1 MCYNVKKEKDGDS
14 MLTILYGSDWT
25 ENRKEIFRRIAED
38 VRAEKGNRILI
49 VPELISHDTE
59 RRLAAAAGDTSSR
72 FAQVLSFT
80 RLGRRVMDVVGHASQ
95 ECLDNSG
102 RIVAM
107 ASAARQ
113 LHSRLK
119 AYAKVETKPEF
130 LAQMLDA
137 VDEFKRCCITPA
149 DLMAASRQT
158 EGVLAQKLEE
168 LSLLLESYD
177 ALCAQG
183 KRDPRDQMTWV
194 LEQLEEIDFASRHTF
209 YVDGFPDFTRQ
220 NMAIL
225 EHFIASGAD
234 ITVSLNCDT
243 IHSGHMAFEK
253 AGQTAADLYQF
264 AQRKEIAVQTQHIP
278 GRSDALLHMRENIFQ
293 GTSRV
298 QPQLQQHLKV
308 VRASSVYQECQVA
321 AKEVMARTQ
330 AGCRY
335 RDVAIICTQPDSYL
349 PALRLVFGK
358 CGIPLYLSGTED
370 VLHSGV
376 ISTVI
381 FGLEAALGG
390 FEQRDVLRYLRSTL
404 SPLELDA
411 CDKVENYAYIWAV
424 SGLAW
429 TREWTGHPQ
438 GLSERWDDAASREL
452 SQLNTN
458 RGLVIAP
465 LLRLR
470 EGFRNATNISG
481 QIQAIYTFLEEIQFA
496 QRLEALAHSMEAQG
510 DNRSAQI
517 CNQLWE
523 ILLSALEQ
531 MYDVLGNTAW
541 DDETFV
547 RLLKLLLGQC
557 DVGTIPP
564 VLDAVS
570 VGNVDAMRCQQQKHL
585 IVLGAEEGNLPSYGG
600 AAGLLTDQE
609 RVALRLVGVP
619 LTGGAMEG
627 IQSEFAEIY
636 GVFCGA
642 EDSVTVVY
650 SGQQSSFV
658 CRRLAALSGGEI
670 QADTTMTTQLRSDLA
685 AASYLVRNHEPQ
697 RAGKLGI
704 ADAYDRIR
712 RCTNHTLGVV
722 SRENILALYG
732 GKLRLSA
739 SQVDRQ
745 AECRLSYFLKYGL
758 RARERKEAAIDPAE
772 FGTFVHAVLEQTG
785 RAVMEQGGFHAVS
798 LEETLRLAADYSE
811 EYLHSHFGAL
821 ESQRLEYLFRRNLQ
835 ELEMVVRELWR
846 ELRQASFEPAYFELE
861 FGKDG
866 QMPAIRIPN
875 RGIEA
880 ELRGFVD
887 RVDLW
892 HRSDS
897 TYFRVVDYK
906 TGKKDFDYC
915 DVFNGVGL
923 QMLLY
928 LFALE
933 QAGDSVIP
941 GCRISAGVQYFP
953 ARAPY
958 VSVDGSLSDEEA
970 QTARKGLWKRSGL
983 LLSDEDTLRA
993 MDNSE
998 RMETLCCSI
1007 RKDGVLSGDVADR
1020 AQMGLLRGYIMTCLG
1035 RMAEDIASGN
1045 VTPNPYTRGTSHNAC
1060 TFCPYGTVCHKET
1073 VEGRRNYKAMT
1084 AQRFWEEI
1092 EKEET
1097 KHG

>member
-1 MCYNVKKEKDGDS
+1 
-14 MLTILYGSDWT
+14 MLTILYGSDWI
-25 ENRKEIFRRIAED
+25 ENRKEILRRIADD
-38 VRAEKGNRILI
+38 VREEKGNRILI

-59 RRLAAAAGDTSSR
+59 RRLAAVAGDTSSR

-80 RLGRRVMDVVGHASQ
+80 RLGRRVMDVVGNASQ

-119 AYAKVETKPEF
+119 AYAKVEAKPEF

-137 VDEFKRCCITPA
+137 VDEFKRCCITST

-168 LSLLLESYD
+168 LSLLLEGYD

-225 EHFIASGAD
+225 EHFIAAGAD
-234 ITVSLNCDT
+234 VTVSLNCDA
-243 IHSGHMAFEK
+243 IRSSHMAFEK
-253 AGQTAADLYQF
+253 AGQTAAQLYQF
-264 AQRKEIAVQTQHIP
+264 AQRQGIVVRLQRIP
-278 GRSDALLHMRENIFQ
+278 GRNDALLHMRENLFQ
-293 GTSRV
+293 GKNHSL
-298 QPQLQQHLKV
+298 PQLQHLKV
-308 VRASSVYQECQVA
+308 IRAASVYQECEIA
-321 AKEVMARTQ
+321 AKEIMARTQ

-335 RDVAIICTQPDSYL
+335 RDMAIVCTQPDSYL

-358 CGIPLYLSGTED
+358 CGIPLYVTGTED
-370 VLHSGV
+370 VLRSGV

-390 FEQRDVLRYLRSTL
+390 LEQRDVLRYLRSTL
-404 SPLELDA
+404 SPLDLDA
-411 CDKVENYAYIWAV
+411 CDKLENYAHIWAV
-424 SGLAW
+424 SGLGW

-438 GLSERWDDAASREL
+438 GLSEPWSDAAAREL
-452 SQLNTN
+452 FRLNTD
-458 RGLVIAP
+458 RQTVIEP

-470 EGFRNATNISG
+470 ESFRTAANIGG
-481 QIQAIYTFLEEIQFA
+481 QIHGIYAFLEEIHFA
-496 QRLEALAHSMEAQG
+496 RRLEGLADSMDARG

-517 CNQLWE
+517 YNQLWE

-531 MYDVLGNTAW
+531 MHDVLGQTVW

-547 RLLKLLLGQC
+547 RLLKLLLSQC

-564 VLDAVS
+564 VLDSVS

-600 AAGLLTDQE
+600 SSGLLTDQE
-609 RVALRLVGVP
+609 RVALRSVGVP

-627 IQSEFAEIY
+627 VQSEFAEIY

-642 EDSVTVVY
+642 EESVTVVY
-650 SGQQSSFV
+650 SGPQASFV
-658 CRRLAALSGGEI
+658 CRRLAAMSGGELT
-670 QADTTMTTQLRSDLA
+670 ADTTMTAQLRNDLA
-685 AASYLVRNHEPQ
+685 AASYLVHHREP
-697 RAGKLGI
+697 RFAGKLGI
-704 ADAYDRIR
+704 ADAYDRISR
-712 RCTNHTLGVV
+712 RADHTLGVV

-758 RARERKEAAIDPAE
+758 RARERKEAAVDPAE

-785 RAVMEQGGFHAVS
+785 RVVMERGGFHTVS
-798 LEETLRLAADYSE
+798 LEETLRLAADFTE
-811 EYLHSHFGAL
+811 EYLHDHFGAL

-835 ELEMVVRELWR
+835 ELEMVVQELWH
-846 ELRQASFEPAYFELE
+846 ELQQSSFEPAYFEMQ
-861 FGKDG
+861 FGKEG
-866 QMPAIRIPN
+866 QMPAIQIPN
-875 RGIEA
+875 GGIEA

-892 HRSDS
+892 QRGES

-933 QAGDSVIP
+933 QAGEVVIP
-941 GCRISAGVQYFP
+941 GNRMIAGVQYFP

-970 QTARKGLWKRSGL
+970 RAVRRSLWKRSGL
-983 LLSDEDTLRA
+983 LLTDEGILRA
-993 MDNSE
+993 MDSSE
-998 RMETLCCSI
+998 KMETLCCSV
-1007 RKDGVLSGDVADR
+1007 RKDGTLSGDVADR
-1020 AQMGLLRGYIMTCLG
+1020 TQMGKLRDYIMACLG

-1060 TFCPYGTVCHKET
+1060 TFCPYEAVCHMET

-1084 AQRFWEEI
+1084 AQHFWEEI
-1092 EKEET
+1092 EKEERS
-1097 KHG
+1097 HG

>member
-1 MCYNVKKEKDGDS
+1 

-25 ENRKEIFRRIAED
+25 ENRKEILRRIADD

-59 RRLAAAAGDTSSR
+59 RRLAAVAGDTSSR

-80 RLGRRVMDVVGHASQ
+80 RLGRRVMDVVGNASQ

-119 AYAKVETKPEF
+119 AYAKVESKPEF
-130 LAQMLDA
+130 LSQMLDA

-149 DLMAASRQT
+149 DLMAASHQT

-168 LSLLLESYD
+168 LSLLLDSYD

-194 LEQLEEIDFASRHTF
+194 LEQLEEIDFAAHHTF

-234 ITVSLNCDT
+234 VTVSLNCDA
-243 IHSGHMAFEK
+243 IRSDHMAFEK
-253 AGQTAADLYQF
+253 AGQTASELYQF
-264 AQRKEIAVQTQHIP
+264 AQRKDIPVRTQRIS
-278 GRSDALLHMRENIFQ
+278 GRHDVLLSMRENLFQ
-293 GTSRV
+293 GSNRA

-321 AKEVMARTQ
+321 AQEVMSRTQ

-335 RDVAIICTQPDSYL
+335 RDVAIVCTQPASYL

-358 CGIPLYLSGTED
+358 CGIPLYLTGTED
-370 VLHSGV
+370 VLRSGV

-404 SPLELDA
+404 SPLGLDA
-411 CDKVENYAYIWAV
+411 CDKMENYVYIWAV

-438 GLSERWDDAASREL
+438 GLSEAWNDTATRDLA
-452 SQLNTN
+452 QLNLD
-458 RGLVIAP
+458 RQRVIAP
-465 LLRLR
+465 LQNLR
-470 EGFRNATNISG
+470 ESFRNAANVSG
-481 QIQAIYTFLEEIQFA
+481 QIQAIYTFLEEISFS
-496 QRLEALAHSMEAQG
+496 QRLEVLADSMDVRG

-547 RLLKLLLGQC
+547 RLLKLLLSQC

-564 VLDAVS
+564 VLDSVS

-600 AAGLLTDQE
+600 SSGLLTDQE
-609 RVALRLVGVP
+609 RVALRSVGVP

-642 EDSVTVVY
+642 EESVTVVS
-650 SGQQSSFV
+650 SGAQASFV
-658 CRRLAALSGGEI
+658 CRRLAAMSGGEM
-670 QADTTMTTQLRSDLA
+670 QADTTMTTQLRSELA
-685 AASYLVRNHEPQ
+685 AASYLARHHEAQ
-697 RAGKLGI
+697 GAGTLGI
-704 ADAYDRIR
+704 ADTYTWVK
-712 RCTNHTLGVV
+712 RCANHTLGAVR
-722 SRENILALYG
+722 RENILALYG

-739 SQVDRQ
+739 SQIDRQ

-785 RAVMEQGGFHAVS
+785 RTVMERGGFHAVS
-798 LEETLRLAADYSE
+798 LEDTLRLAADYSE
-811 EYLHSHFGAL
+811 EYLHSHFSAL
-821 ESQRLEYLFRRNLQ
+821 ESQRLEYLFRRNLK
-835 ELEMVVRELWR
+835 ELEMVVQELWR
-846 ELRQASFEPAYFELE
+846 ELQQASFEPAYFELQ

-866 QMPAIRIPN
+866 KMPAIRIPN
-875 RGIEA
+875 EGIEA

-892 HRSDS
+892 QRGDS

-933 QAGDSVIP
+933 QAGDDVIP
-941 GCRISAGVQYFP
+941 GIRVSAGVQYFP

-958 VSVDGSLSDEEA
+958 VSVDGSMSDEEA
-970 QTARKGLWKRSGL
+970 QSARKSLRKRSGL

-993 MDNSE
+993 MDSSE
-998 RMETLCCSI
+998 KMDTLCCSV
-1007 RKDGVLSGDVADR
+1007 RKDGTLSGDVADR
-1020 AQMGLLRGYIMTCLG
+1020 VQLGMLREYIMSFLG

-1060 TFCPYGTVCHKET
+1060 AFCPYGAVCHKET
-1073 VEGRRNYKAMT
+1073 VEGRRNYKTMT

-1092 EKEET
+1092 EKEERS
-1097 KHG
+1097 HG

>member
-1 MCYNVKKEKDGDS
+1 
-14 MLTILYGSDWT
+14 MLTIIYGSDWT
-25 ENRKEIFRRIAED
+25 ENRKEILRRIADD
-38 VRAEKGNRILI
+38 VRAEKDNRILI

-59 RRLAAAAGDTSSR
+59 RRLAATAGDTSSR

-80 RLGRRVMDVVGHASQ
+80 RLGRRVMDVVGNAAE
-95 ECLDNSG
+95 ECLDNCG

-119 AYAKVETKPEF
+119 AYASVETKPEF
-130 LAQMLDA
+130 LAQLLDA
-137 VDEFKRCCITPA
+137 VDEFKRCCISSA
-149 DLMAASRQT
+149 DLALASHQT
-158 EGVLAQKLEE
+158 EGALAQKLEE
-168 LSLLLESYD
+168 LALLLESYD
-177 ALCAQG
+177 ALCTQG

-225 EHFIASGAD
+225 EHIITSGAD
-234 ITVSLNCDT
+234 ITISLNCDA
-243 IHSGHMAFEK
+243 IHSDHVAFEK
-253 AGQTAADLYQF
+253 AGQTAAELYQF
-264 AQRKEIAVQTQHIP
+264 AQRKGIAVHTQRIF
-278 GRSDALLHMRENIFQ
+278 GRDDVLRPMRENLFQ
-293 GTSRV
+293 GSTAHC
-298 QPQLQQHLKV
+298 PGLEAHLKV
-308 VRASSVYQECQVA
+308 VRAASVFQECQVA

-330 AGCRY
+330 DGCRY
-335 RDVAIICTQPDSYL
+335 RDVSIVCANPEAYL

-358 CGIPLYLSGTED
+358 CQIPLYVSGTEN
-370 VLHSGV
+370 VLCSGV

-404 SPLELDA
+404 SPLTLDE
-411 CDKVENYAYIWAV
+411 CDEIENYAFIWAI

-429 TREWTGHPQ
+429 TREWTQHPK
-438 GLSERWDDAASREL
+438 GLSEGWDDASHREL
-452 SQLNTN
+452 AHLNALRQKVMT
-458 RGLVIAP
+458 P
-465 LLRLR
+465 LQHLRDA
-470 EGFRNATNISG
+470 FKAATNVSD
-481 QIQAIYTFLEEIQFA
+481 QIHGIYAFLEQIQFA
-496 QRLEALAHSMEAQG
+496 QRLEAFADTMDARG

-517 CNQLWE
+517 YNQLWD

-531 MYDVLGNTAW
+531 MHDVLGNTAW

-547 RLLKLLLGQC
+547 RLLKLLLSQC

-564 VLDAVS
+564 VLDSVS
-570 VGNVDAMRCQQQKHL
+570 VGNVDAMRCQQPKHL

-600 AAGLLTDQE
+600 SSGLLTDQE
-609 RVALRLVGVP
+609 RVALRRIGVP

-642 EDSVTVVY
+642 EESVTVVY
-650 SGQQSSFV
+650 SGAQSSYL
-658 CRRLAALSGGEI
+658 CRRLLSMAGGEVP
-670 QADTTMTTQLRSDLA
+670 ADVTLTTQLRSDLA
-685 AASYLVRNHEPQ
+685 AASFLVQKHGLQ
-697 RAGKLGI
+697 GAGQLGI
-704 ADAYDRIR
+704 ADAYR
-712 RCTNHTLGVV
+712 RLERHANHSLGVV
-722 SRENILALYG
+722 SRENILSLYG

-758 RARERKEAAIDPAE
+758 RARERKEATVDPAE

-785 RAVMEQGGFHAVS
+785 RTIMERGGFHAVD

-811 EYLHSHFGAL
+811 EYLHTHFGAL
-821 ESQRLEYLFRRNLQ
+821 DSQRLEYLFRRNLQ

-846 ELRQASFEPAYFELE
+846 ELQQASFEPAYFELQ

-875 RGIEA
+875 QAIEA

-892 HRSDS
+892 KRGES

-933 QAGDSVIP
+933 QAREHVIP
-941 GCRISAGVQYFP
+941 GSRISAGVQYFP

-958 VSVDGSLSDEEA
+958 VGVDGTMEDEEA
-970 QTARKGLWKRSGL
+970 QSARKALWKRSGL
-983 LLSDEDTLRA
+983 LLSDEDSLRA
-993 MDNSE
+993 MDSSE
-998 RMETLCCSI
+998 KMDTLCCTL
-1007 RKDGVLSGDVADR
+1007 RKDGTLSGDVADR
-1020 AQMGLLRGYIMTCLG
+1020 EQLGLLRDYVMKLLG

-1045 VTPNPYTRGTSHNAC
+1045 VTPNPYTRGSSHNAC
-1060 TFCPYGTVCHKET
+1060 TFCPYGSVCNQET

-1092 EKEET
+1092 EKEEAR
-1097 KHG
+1097 HG

>member
-1 MCYNVKKEKDGDS
+1 

-25 ENRKEIFRRIAED
+25 ENRKEILRRIAAD

-59 RRLAAAAGDTSSR
+59 RRLAAVAGDTSSR

-80 RLGRRVMDVVGHASQ
+80 RLGRRVMDVVGNASQ

-137 VDEFKRCCITPA
+137 VDEFKRCCITAA
-149 DLMAASRQT
+149 DLMAASHQT

-194 LEQLEEIDFASRHTF
+194 LEQLEEIDFAARHTF

-234 ITVSLNCDT
+234 VTVSINCDSL
-243 IHSGHMAFEK
+243 HSNHMAFEK
-253 AGQTAADLYQF
+253 AGQTAAELYQY
-264 AQRKEIAVQTQHIP
+264 AQRKGIAVHSQRIV
-278 GRSDALLHMRENIFQ
+278 GRNDALLHMRENLFQ
-293 GTSRV
+293 GASRV
-298 QPQLQQHLKV
+298 QPERQQHLKV

-321 AKEVMARTQ
+321 AQQIMARTQ
-330 AGCRY
+330 EGCRY
-335 RDVAIICTQPDSYL
+335 RDVAIVCTQPDSYL

-358 CGIPLYLSGTED
+358 CGIPLYVTGTED
-370 VLHSGV
+370 VLRSGV

-381 FGLEAALGG
+381 FALEAALGG
-390 FEQRDVLRYLRSTL
+390 FEQREVLRYLRSTL
-404 SPLELDA
+404 SPLAQDA
-411 CDKVENYAYIWAV
+411 CDKLENYAYIWAV
-424 SGLAW
+424 SGLVW

-438 GLSERWDDAASREL
+438 GLSESWDDLSRGEL
-452 SQLNTN
+452 SQLNAD
-458 RGLVIAP
+458 RQMVIGP

-470 EGFRNATNISG
+470 EGFRNAINISG
-481 QIQAIYTFLEEIQFA
+481 QIQAVYDFLEDISFA
-496 QRLEALAHSMEAQG
+496 QRLEALADSVDARG
-510 DNRSAQI
+510 DGRTAQI
-517 CNQLWE
+517 YNQLWE

-531 MYDVLGNTAW
+531 MHDVLGQTAW

-547 RLLKLLLGQC
+547 RLLKLLLSQC

-564 VLDAVS
+564 VLDSVS

-609 RVALRLVGVP
+609 RVALRRVGVP

-627 IQSEFAEIY
+627 VQSEFAEIY

-642 EDSVTVVY
+642 EESVTVVY
-650 SGQQSSFV
+650 SGAQSSFV
-658 CRRLAALSGGEI
+658 CRRLAVMSGGEI
-670 QADTTMTTQLRSDLA
+670 QADTTLTAQLRNNLS
-685 AASYLVRNHEPQ
+685 AASYLVRNHGSRGAEL
-697 RAGKLGI
+697 LGI
-704 ADAYDRIR
+704 ADSYSRMK
-712 RCTNHTLGVV
+712 RCANHALGAV
-722 SRENILALYG
+722 SRENVLALYG

-758 RARERKEAAIDPAE
+758 RARERKEATVDPAE

-785 RAVMEQGGFHAVS
+785 RAVMERGGFHTVS
-798 LEETLRLAADYSE
+798 LEETLQLAADYSE
-811 EYLHSHFGAL
+811 EYLHTHFGVL

-846 ELRQASFEPAYFELE
+846 ELQQASFEPAYFELQ

-866 QMPAIRIPN
+866 QMPAISIPN

-892 HRSDS
+892 HRGES

-941 GCRISAGVQYFP
+941 GRRISAGVQYFP

-958 VSVDGSLSDEEA
+958 VSVDGSMSDEEA
-970 QTARKGLWKRSGL
+970 QSARKGSWKRSGL

-993 MDNSE
+993 MDSSE
-998 RMETLCCSI
+998 KMDTLCCSI
-1007 RKDGVLSGDVADR
+1007 RKDGSLSGDIADR
-1020 AQMGLLRGYIMTCLG
+1020 AQMGILRDYIMTCLG

-1045 VTPNPYTRGTSHNAC
+1045 VTPNPYTRGTSHDAC
-1060 TFCPYGTVCHKET
+1060 AFCPYGAVCHKET

-1092 EKEET
+1092 EKEERS
-1097 KHG
+1097 HG